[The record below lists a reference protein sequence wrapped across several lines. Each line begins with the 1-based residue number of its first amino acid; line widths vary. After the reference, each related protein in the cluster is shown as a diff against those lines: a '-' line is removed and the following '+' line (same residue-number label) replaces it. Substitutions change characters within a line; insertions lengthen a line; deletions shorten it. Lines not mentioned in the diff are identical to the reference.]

1 MKSFIL
7 KPFDDGKY
15 VSEEDALKWVES
27 LPKPEEQREE
37 ETNKPEKETFQEDN
51 PAADLE
57 GRLIELNPADKGSY
71 KTQDGWIAYFNDKNK
86 IMTSMPDLYMAGKSN
101 NQNLLES
108 LRKDFQD
115 RWIVTSTRIKYENN
129 TNARIIHNY
138 GSRLIAPIEHKIVIP
153 EYEPESL
160 ANVLCTK
167 EGLRYLQALF
177 GTKDNASQ
185 IKETLQKLSGY
196 QADKTKLWT
205 PNQYN
210 RKRCPVRA
218 ACLYY
223 DVGEFRVDGNDD
235 LSNYGRSRGVRRAKN
250 FHRK

>member
-27 LPKPEEQREE
+27 LPKPEKQVEE
-37 ETNKPEKETFQEDN
+37 GTDKPEKETFQEDN
-51 PAADLE
+51 PDADLE
-57 GRLIELNPADKGSY
+57 GRLIELNPANNGSN
-71 KTQDGWIAYFNDKNK
+71 KNQDDWIVYFNDKNE
-86 IMTSMPDLYMAGKSN
+86 IMASMPDAYVAGKTS
-101 NQNLLES
+101 NQNLLDS
-108 LRKDFQD
+108 LREDFKDM
-115 RWIVTSTRIKYENN
+115 WLVTSTRIRYENN
-129 TNARIIHNY
+129 TSARIIHNY
-138 GSRLIAPIEHKIVIP
+138 GSRLITPVEHKIVIP
-153 EYEPESL
+153 EYRPESL
-160 ANVLCTK
+160 ADVLDTK
-167 EGLRYLQALF
+167 EGLKYLQALF
-177 GTKDNASQ
+177 GTNDNAAQ
-185 IKETLQKLSGY
+185 IKDTLQKLSGY

-205 PNQYN
+205 PNQDN